1 MQLQLHGLVLVH
13 HELHLD
19 LELDHQHVF
28 GRAPEVVGPRGYSAV
43 EAVALDELGVE
54 TMDDLKLLTDEEV
67 NELVGRL
74 KPVEGRKFKAAMK
87 ARAMRARALG
97 AMRARAFE
105 AVQGSPEVASAAPRV
120 VVAGATPVAS
130 APPFAVTAE
139 HA

>member
-1 MQLQLHGLVLVH
+1 VVALINKLTASSGIEK
-13 HELHLD
+13 ELAAALSPHYVRLKP
-19 LELDHQHVF
+19 
-28 GRAPEVVGPRGYSAV
+28 G
-43 EAVALDELGVE
+43 LDELGVAE
-54 TMDDLKLLTDEEV
+54 VDDLALLTDEETGRLA
-67 NELVGRL
+67 ERL

-105 AVQGSPEVASAAPRV
+105 AVQGSPDVASSAAPV